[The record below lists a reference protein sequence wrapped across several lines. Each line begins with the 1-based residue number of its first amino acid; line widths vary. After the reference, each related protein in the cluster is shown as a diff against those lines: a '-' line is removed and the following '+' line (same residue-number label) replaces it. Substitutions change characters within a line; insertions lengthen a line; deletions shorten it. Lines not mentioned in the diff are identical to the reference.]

1 MSIFPGKAAISQ
13 MTWQYPHPYW
23 MGATQIVPRELALLE
38 SIGQPFAQIA
48 AEIGMSL
55 SMLRNWP
62 MAHLHQIDAKEGPE
76 TALETLTKKDHSR
89 RTMRRE

>member
-1 MSIFPGKAAISQ
+1 
-13 MTWQYPHPYW
+13 
-23 MGATQIVPRELALLE
+23 MGATQIVPREMALLE

-76 TALETLTKKDHSR
+76 TALETLTKKTIAGERCVESDIR
-89 RTMRRE
+89 RAEIT